1 MRPLNEPLAPRA
13 HVSSA
18 RSAGAPG
25 PWSEPARAALP
36 GETGI
41 LELMARGVPLG
52 DIHGALCQAIGEL
65 FPNCACGIYLVDQTG
80 PKLRLSAGAGVTPAL
95 NECICGPVLISGSGP
110 CARAVRSGR
119 EESAGFATIQ
129 LQEQRGFTL
138 SPAREREGWCWASPV
153 TSGGGQVS
161 GVVAIFNSGPIE
173 LTPAEHALVDRV
185 VRLAAISIER
195 AQRDSALRR
204 SETFL
209 AEAQRLSSTGS
220 FSWNVATSELTWSDE
235 LYRIFGVARDVPV
248 TFGLLRSRVHP
259 EDWPSLERLLGQ
271 ACEGIEVIE
280 HEHRLLMPDRSL
292 RHLRLMAR
300 GTFNEHGH
308 LEYIGAIQDVTT
320 RRLAEEALERSRTEL
335 WHMARVVTL
344 GALSAS
350 IAHEVNQPLS
360 GIITNATAGLRMLG
374 EQPPDV
380 KGALETLRR
389 TLRDGTRA
397 ASVIARLRGL
407 FGKRETS
414 NEAVDLNEAARE
426 VLALCQGELQKDG
439 VQLRVDL
446 TDTLPAIR
454 GDRVQLQQVILNL
467 LLNASEAMSGV
478 EDRPRRLTIRTALD
492 EAQRVCLKVSDTG
505 VGLAPQDIS
514 QLSQP
519 FYTTKSGGMGIGL
532 FVSRSIV
539 ESHSGCLC
547 YTPNEDHGAT
557 FGFAIPQAPPTEV
570 RTELTRCLPGVRLRA
585 AVVASAL

>member
-1 MRPLNEPLAPRA
+1 MTPLNEPLALRVN
-13 HVSSA
+13 VSSA
-18 RSAGAPG
+18 RTPGAPKPG
-25 PWSEPARAALP
+25 SAPATAAFP
-36 GETGI
+36 GETRI
-41 LELMARGVPLG
+41 LELMARGAPLF
-52 DIHGALCQAIGEL
+52 DTHSALCQALGEL
-65 FPNCACGIYLVDQTG
+65 FPNCACGVYLVDPTG
-80 PKLRLSAGAGVTPAL
+80 PKLRVSASLGVTPAL
-95 NECICGPVLISGSGP
+95 NEHVCGPVLISRSGP
-110 CARAVRSGR
+110 CARAVHSNR
-119 EESAGFATIQ
+119 EVSAGFETVP
-129 LQEQRGFTL
+129 LKEPGGFTL
-138 SPAREREGWCWASPV
+138 SPAREREGWCWVSPV
-153 TSGGGQVS
+153 SPGGGQVS
-161 GVVAIFNSGPIE
+161 GVVAIFNSHPIE
-173 LTPAEHALVDRV
+173 LTPAEHVLLDRA

-204 SETFL
+204 SEAFL

-220 FSWNVATSELTWSDE
+220 FSWNVATSELIWSEE

-248 TFGLLRSRVHP
+248 TLGLLRSRVHP

-300 GTFNEHGH
+300 GTFDEHGH

-374 EQPPDV
+374 EEPPDV
-380 KGALETLRR
+380 RGARETLRR

-407 FGKRETS
+407 FGKRETRD
-414 NEAVDLNEAARE
+414 EAVDLNEAARE
-426 VLALCQGELQKDG
+426 VLALCQGELQKNG

-446 TDTLPAIR
+446 PDTLPPIP

-478 EDRPRRLTIRTALD
+478 EGRPRQLTVATALD

-514 QLSQP
+514 RLSQP

-557 FGFAIPQAPPTEV
+557 FSFAIPQAPPRHV
-570 RTELTRCLPGVRLRA
+570 RAELTRCLPGVRLRA
-585 AVVASAL
+585 AAVASPI